1 MHGPRVAPPSR
12 RSGRFELGGRGGLNA
27 LTNSLPSE
35 REPGRICACAET
47 LTASSSVKATVNI
60 NIVKRDERLN
70 QAMITVLSD

>member
-12 RSGRFELGGRGGLNA
+12 RLGRSALGGRGGLKA

-35 REPGRICACAET
+35 RELGRISTCAET

-70 QAMITVLSD
+70 QAMITLLSD